1 MKKKD
6 IDGLIQGIRA
16 ILSKNRCSLTD
27 DEIALLQDCMKQLKL
42 QKRRSVVDWNIVLKI
57 IAMICRFFIVFKD
70 QF

>member
-42 QKRRSVVDWNIVLKI
+42 QKRRSLVDWNIVLKI

>member
-57 IAMICRFFIVFKD
+57 IAMICRFFIEFKD

>member
-42 QKRRSVVDWNIVLKI
+42 QKRRPVVDWNIVLKI

>member
-16 ILSKNRCSLTD
+16 ILSKNRCSLTE